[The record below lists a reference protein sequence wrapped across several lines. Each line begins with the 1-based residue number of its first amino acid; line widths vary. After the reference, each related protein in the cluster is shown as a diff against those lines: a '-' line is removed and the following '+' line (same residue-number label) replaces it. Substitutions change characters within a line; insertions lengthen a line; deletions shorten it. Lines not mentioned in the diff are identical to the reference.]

1 MGEPTSSTAS
11 SATSASTATV
21 AAAASQP
28 RGARSLLTV
37 ASVAVALA
45 AADTYVVVLAL
56 TDMMAGAGLGIE
68 SLQKGT
74 PIISGFLLGYIAVLP
89 LIGRLAD
96 LVSRRKILLACL
108 AIFVLGSLITGIAV
122 ELPVMIGGRFL
133 QGLGGGGLVPATLA
147 IVADLWPPGKRGTP
161 LGVVGAVQELGSVLG
176 PLLGAGILL
185 VSDWRGIF
193 WVNAVLGVLFALG
206 IWLIRPASVTEEASV
221 SADGQVAQADAASDP
236 GSAGT
241 GVVAEA
247 LPSRHRSTLVT
258 LLAWLAALV
267 AAAAGALALI
277 APDSLVNSVAYGEPF
292 IPFGESTSRV
302 WTPVGLVA
310 LVALVVLVALTARRW
325 LPTLLQADV
334 LGALFLAI
342 ALGALVLTFSSADPA
357 KEVLGPWGLWL
368 LPIGALAL
376 IAFAL
381 RQRLAANPLI
391 ARGVVHGKVTPALV
405 VSFLVGAA
413 IVAIV
418 VDVPLLARLTE
429 GTTETAAAIVLVQFL
444 VAVPIGAVLGG
455 LLLKRFGPG
464 VVAAPGLALTAL
476 ALWGMSGWTRGALD
490 EPGLSTL
497 LLVAAGFGIGLAI
510 APVNDAA
517 LADSTHR
524 THGTVSSLV
533 VVARMV
539 GMVVGLA
546 LLTAVGLRRFQQE
559 VNALPDPTDSDALLD
574 AAVVQV
580 QTVFAGAA
588 LASLA
593 AALIAVLLGWH
604 RVRHARAADLDPDAV
619 DEVPASP

>member
-1 MGEPTSSTAS
+1 MGATPTVTAEPGGTGSPHPDR
-11 SATSASTATV
+11 
-21 AAAASQP
+21 P

-108 AIFVLGSLITGIAV
+108 GIFVIGSLITGIAV
-122 ELPVMIGGRFL
+122 ELPVMIGGRFF

-147 IVADLWPPGKRGTP
+147 IVADLWPPGRRGMP
-161 LGVVGAVQELGSVLG
+161 LGIVGAVQELGSVLG
-176 PLLGAGILL
+176 PLLGAAILL
-185 VSDWRGIF
+185 ISDWRGIF
-193 WVNAVLGVLFALG
+193 WMNAVLGVAFMLG
-206 IWLIRPASVTEEASV
+206 VWLIRPEAVATDDRESSTDREAPVDGAARAGAVTAPAS
-221 SADGQVAQADAASDP
+221 AQQRR
-236 GSAGT
+236 
-241 GVVAEA
+241 
-247 LPSRHRSTLVT
+247 SRLVT
-258 LLAWLAALV
+258 VLAWLTGLV
-267 AAAAGALALI
+267 AVGAGSLALI
-277 APDSLVNSVAYGEPF
+277 APESLTTSVEWGEPF
-292 IPFGESTSRV
+292 VPFGDSTSRV
-302 WTPVGLVA
+302 MTPVGLAAAIA
-310 LVALVVLVALTARRW
+310 LVLLVALTARRW

-334 LGALFLAI
+334 LGALFIAV

-357 KEVLGPWGLWL
+357 QEVLGPWGLWL
-368 LPIGALAL
+368 LPVGGLAV
-376 IAFAL
+376 IAFAV
-381 RQRLAANPLI
+381 RQRTAANPLI
-391 ARGVVHGKVTPALV
+391 ARGVVHGKVLPALV
-405 VSFLVGAA
+405 VSLLVGTA

-429 GTTETAAAIVLVQFL
+429 GTSETEAAFVLVQFL
-444 VAVPIGAVLGG
+444 IAVPVGAVIGG
-455 LLLKRFGPG
+455 LLLKRLGPG
-464 VVAAPGLALTAL
+464 LVAAPGLAVTAA

-490 EPGLSTL
+490 EPGMSTI
-497 LLVAAGFGIGLAI
+497 LLVVAGFGIGLAI

-517 LADSTHR
+517 LADSTHS

-533 VVARMV
+533 VVSRMV

-559 VNALPDPTDSDALLD
+559 VNALPDPSDSEALLD

-588 LASLA
+588 LATLA
-593 AALIAVLLGWH
+593 AALIAVALGWH
-604 RVRHARAADLDPDAV
+604 RVRHTRAL
-619 DEVPASP
+619 S

>member
-1 MGEPTSSTAS
+1 VGVQSGTDEVVGEAGQSS
-11 SATSASTATV
+11 
-21 AAAASQP
+21 
-28 RGARSLLTV
+28 GARSLLSV

-74 PIISGFLLGYIAVLP
+74 PIISGFLLGYVAVLP

-96 LVSRRKILLACL
+96 IVPRRKILLACL
-108 AIFVLGSLITGIAV
+108 AIFVVGSLITGIAV

-147 IVADLWPPGKRGTP
+147 IVADLWPPGRRGTP

-176 PLLGAGILL
+176 PLLGAAILL

-193 WVNAVLGVLFALG
+193 WLNAVLGVLFFVAV
-206 IWLIRPASVTEEASV
+206 WLIRPAALEEDAQVQAGVDQDGVASGW
-221 SADGQVAQADAASDP
+221 SSP
-236 GSAGT
+236 
-241 GVVAEA
+241 
-247 LPSRHRSTLVT
+247 RHRLVT
-258 LLAWLAALV
+258 ALAWLAALV
-267 AAAAGALALI
+267 AVVAGSLALI
-277 APDSLVNSVAYGEPF
+277 APKALTTSVAYGGPF
-292 IPFGESTSRV
+292 VPFGESSSRV
-302 WTPVGLVA
+302 WTPIGLVA
-310 LVALVVLVALTARRW
+310 IVALVLLVLLTAARW
-325 LPTLLQADV
+325 LPTLLRADV
-334 LGALFLAI
+334 LGALFIAV

-368 LPIGALAL
+368 LPIGGLAL
-376 IAFAL
+376 VVFAV
-381 RQRLAANPLI
+381 RQRTAAHPLI
-391 ARGVVHGKVTPALV
+391 ARGVVHGRVVPALI
-405 VSFLVGAA
+405 VSLLVGTA

-429 GTTETAAAIVLVQFL
+429 GTTETEAAFVLVQFL
-444 VAVPIGAVLGG
+444 VAVPVGAVLGG
-455 LLLKRFGPG
+455 LLLKALGPG
-464 VVAAPGLALTAL
+464 LVAAPGLALTAA
-476 ALWGMSGWTRGALD
+476 ALWGMTGWTRGALD
-490 EPGLSTL
+490 DPGMSTV
-497 LLVAAGFGIGLAI
+497 LLVLAGFGIGLAI

-517 LADSTHR
+517 LAESSHA

-546 LLTAVGLRRFQQE
+546 LLTAVGLRRFQAA

-588 LASLA
+588 LATLA
-593 AALIAVLLGWH
+593 AAVIALLLGHH
-604 RVRHARAADLDPDAV
+604 RVRHATSADLDPDAP
-619 DEVPASP
+619 DLETTGSADRSGS

>member
-1 MGEPTSSTAS
+1 MG
-11 SATSASTATV
+11 ATV
-21 AAAASQP
+21 DPAAGQP

-108 AIFVLGSLITGIAV
+108 GIFVIGSLITGIAV

-147 IVADLWPPGKRGTP
+147 IVADLWPPGRRGMP

-176 PLLGAGILL
+176 PLLGAAILL

-193 WVNAVLGVLFALG
+193 WVNAALGVLFMVG
-206 IWLIRPASVTEEASV
+206 VWLIRPEGVT
-221 SADGQVAQADAASDP
+221 GGGAQ
-236 GSAGT
+236 T
-241 GVVAEA
+241 R
-247 LPSRHRSTLVT
+247 PSSGRSRLVT
-258 LLAWLAALV
+258 VLSWLV
-267 AAAAGALALI
+267 AAVAVAAGALALI
-277 APDSLVNSVAYGEPF
+277 APESLTTSVELGEPF
-292 IPFGESTSRV
+292 VPFGDSTSRV
-302 WTPVGLVA
+302 MTPIGVVAMVA
-310 LVALVVLVALTARRW
+310 LVLLAALTSPRW

-334 LGALFLAI
+334 LGAAFIAV
-342 ALGALVLTFSSADPA
+342 ALGSLVLTFSSADPA

-368 LPIGALAL
+368 LPVGALAVVAFL
-376 IAFAL
+376 I
-381 RQRLAANPLI
+381 RQRTAATPLI
-391 ARGVVHGKVTPALV
+391 ARGVVHGKVLPALL
-405 VSFLVGAA
+405 VSLLVGTA

-429 GTTETAAAIVLVQFL
+429 GTTETEAAFVLVQFL
-444 VAVPIGAVLGG
+444 VAVPIGAVVGG
-455 LLLKRFGPG
+455 LLLRRLGPG
-464 VVAAPGLALTAL
+464 VVAAPGLALTAA
-476 ALWGMSGWTRGALD
+476 ALWGMSGWARGALD
-490 EPGLSTL
+490 EPGMSTV
-497 LLVAAGFGIGLAI
+497 LLVGAGFGIGLAI

-517 LADSTHR
+517 LADSTHS

-533 VVARMV
+533 VVSRMV

-546 LLTAVGLRRFQQE
+546 LLTAVGLRRFQDE
-559 VNALPDPTDSDALLD
+559 VNQLPDPTDGDALLD

-588 LASLA
+588 LATLA
-593 AALIAVLLGWH
+593 AALVALALGWH
-604 RVRHARAADLDPDAV
+604 RVAHTGVRGS
-619 DEVPASP
+619 EIKVPGSRR

>member
-1 MGEPTSSTAS
+1 MTAGPGDTGS
-11 SATSASTATV
+11 PRPG
-21 AAAASQP
+21 QP

-108 AIFVLGSLITGIAV
+108 GIFVIGSLITGIAV
-122 ELPVMIGGRFL
+122 ELPVMIGGRFF

-147 IVADLWPPGKRGTP
+147 IVADLWPPGRRGMP
-161 LGVVGAVQELGSVLG
+161 LGIVGAVQELGSVLG
-176 PLLGAGILL
+176 PLLGAAILL

-193 WVNAVLGVLFALG
+193 WVNAILGLLFMLGV
-206 IWLIRPASVTEEASV
+206 WLIRPQAVGDDGVLSEAAAARGGTRRSRIVTA
-221 SADGQVAQADAASDP
+221 
-236 GSAGT
+236 
-241 GVVAEA
+241 
-247 LPSRHRSTLVT
+247 
-258 LLAWLAALV
+258 LAWLVGLV
-267 AAAAGALALI
+267 AVVAGSLALI
-277 APDSLVNSVAYGEPF
+277 APESLTTSVELGEPF
-292 IPFGESTSRV
+292 VPFGESTSRV
-302 WTPVGLVA
+302 MTPIGLVA
-310 LVALVVLVALTARRW
+310 VIALVLLALLTARRW
-325 LPTLLQADV
+325 LPTLLHADV
-334 LGALFLAI
+334 LGATFIAI
-342 ALGALVLTFSSADPA
+342 ALGSLVLTFSSADPA
-357 KEVLGPWGLWL
+357 QEVLGPWGLWL
-368 LPIGALAL
+368 LPVGALAVV
-376 IAFAL
+376 AFAI
-381 RQRLAANPLI
+381 RQRTATNPLI
-391 ARGVVHGKVTPALV
+391 ARGVVHGKVLPALV
-405 VSFLVGAA
+405 VSLLVGTA

-429 GTTETAAAIVLVQFL
+429 GTSETEAAFVLVQFL
-444 VAVPIGAVLGG
+444 IAVPVGAVVGG
-455 LLLKRFGPG
+455 VLLKRLGPG
-464 VVAAPGLALTAL
+464 VVAAPGLAVTAA

-490 EPGLSTL
+490 EPGMSTIL
-497 LLVAAGFGIGLAI
+497 LAVAGFGIGLAI

-517 LADSTHR
+517 LADSTHS

-533 VVARMV
+533 VVSRMV

-559 VNALPDPTDSDALLD
+559 VNALPDPSDSEALLD

-588 LASLA
+588 LATLA
-593 AALIAVLLGWH
+593 AAVIAVALGWH
-604 RVRHARAADLDPDAV
+604 RVRRARA
-619 DEVPASP
+619 E